1 MPLGIVT
8 VDPNL
13 GNSAATVAWMAVW
26 LLFAGTCTAIVW
38 FKGV

>member
-13 GNSAATVAWMAVW
+13 GNSTATVAWLVVW

>member
-8 VDPNL
+8 VDPSL
-13 GNSAATVAWMAVW
+13 GNPLPMLGLIALW